1 MPGPLISTSE
11 NPYKDYNAE
20 DLLVILSMGEDDPEE
35 AKLAFM
41 ELVGRFR
48 EELVRYCM
56 TMCNTQANPSKF
68 QVVFDPKDAVDIVWN
83 AFYQIKKNPDNF
95 DLKKANTNDIEKAV
109 EAYLKGIVKTEFKK
123 KYFSVEKIKVE
134 YDYQIDTSK
143 EGVLMPTR
151 KILTE
156 MSTEV
161 EEALTYLPMKER
173 EIFLAYAEFCPNG
186 EYLPREI
193 SQLLQEKLDVA
204 PSTLR
209 VYRDRAKKKLIERFD
224 KLNGK

>member
-1 MPGPLISTSE
+1 MISTSA
-11 NPYKDYNAE
+11 NPYKDYSAE
-20 DLLVILSMGEDDPEE
+20 DLLVVLSMGEDDPEE

-41 ELVGRFR
+41 ELVARFR
-48 EELVRYCM
+48 DELVRYCM
-56 TMCNTQANPSKF
+56 TMCNTEANPSKF

-83 AFYQIKKNPDNF
+83 AFYQIKKSPDKFNRT
-95 DLKKANTNDIEKAV
+95 KANTEDIEKAV

-134 YDYQIDTSK
+134 YDYQVDTSK
-143 EGVLMPTR
+143 EGVLMHTR
-151 KILTE
+151 KVLAE
-156 MSTEV
+156 MSAEV

-173 EIFLAYAEFCPNG
+173 EIFLAYAEFCPND

-193 SQLLQEKLDVA
+193 SQLLREKLDLA

-209 VYRDRAKKKLIERFD
+209 VYRERARKKLVERFE

>member
-1 MPGPLISTSE
+1 MISASE
-11 NPYKDYNAE
+11 NPYKDYSAE
-20 DLLVILSMGEDDPEE
+20 DLLVVLTMGDDDPEE

-41 ELVGRFR
+41 ELVARFR

-56 TMCNTQANPSKF
+56 TMCNSKANPSKF
-68 QVVFDPKDAVDIVWN
+68 QVVFDPEDAGDIVWN
-83 AFYQIKKNPDNF
+83 AFYQIKRNPDKF
-95 DLKKANTNDIEKAV
+95 DRSKANTEDIEKAV

-134 YDYQIDTSK
+134 YDYVIDTSK

-151 KILTE
+151 KVLEE
-156 MSTEV
+156 MSAEV
-161 EEALTYLPMKER
+161 EDALTYLSMKER
-173 EIFLAYAEFCPNG
+173 EIFLAYAEFCANG

-209 VYRDRAKKKLIERFD
+209 VYRDRAKKKLADRFE
-224 KLNGK
+224 KLHGK

>member
-1 MPGPLISTSE
+1 MISTSE

-41 ELVGRFR
+41 ELVGRFK

-68 QVVFDPKDAVDIVWN
+68 QVVFDPSDAVDIVWN
-83 AFYQIKKNPDNF
+83 AFYQIKKSPDNF
-95 DLKKANTNDIEKAV
+95 DRKKANTDNIEKAV

-143 EGVLMPTR
+143 GGVLMPTR
-151 KILTE
+151 KVLSE
-156 MSTEV
+156 MSAEV
-161 EEALTYLPMKER
+161 EDALTYLPMKER
-173 EIFLAYAEFCPNG
+173 EIFLAYAEFCSNG

-209 VYRDRAKKKLIERFD
+209 VYRDRAKKKLAERFN